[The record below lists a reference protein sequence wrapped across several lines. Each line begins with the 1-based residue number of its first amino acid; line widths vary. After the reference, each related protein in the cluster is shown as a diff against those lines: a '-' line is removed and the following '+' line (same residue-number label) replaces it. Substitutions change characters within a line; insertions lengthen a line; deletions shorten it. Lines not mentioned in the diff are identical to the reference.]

1 MIVKMKEN
9 INKIDKELLEEI
21 SNLENIPKG
30 AYNIRKNGKGI
41 ERKITENINIITKT
55 DKSGIDIY
63 VKENTKFEFIHIP
76 VIITESG
83 LKDVVYN
90 DFYIGKNAN
99 VIIVAGC
106 GIHNDHHKDS
116 QHDGIHRFY
125 LEEGT
130 KVKYIEK
137 HYGEGDGQGKRILNP
152 ITEVYLKNGS
162 SLEMQSSQIKG
173 VDSTIRETRGELQ
186 ANTNFVV
193 SEKIMTHGKQFAK
206 TIFDVQL
213 NGENASTHVT
223 SRSVATDNSE
233 QLFVSK
239 IYGNEKCFAHSEC
252 DAIIKDNAKV
262 TATPEITAN
271 NVEANLIHEAAIG
284 KIAGEQLTK
293 LMTLG
298 LSEKE
303 AEEEIIK
310 GFLR

>member
-1 MIVKMKEN
+1 MNQELLNN
-9 INKIDKELLEEI
+9 IDEGLLEEI
-21 SNLENIPKG
+21 SDLGQIKKG
-30 AYNIRKNGKGI
+30 AFNIRKNGQGI
-41 ERKITENINIITKT
+41 QRKVTENINIITKT

-63 VKENTKFEFIHIP
+63 VKENTKFEWVHIP

-83 LKDVVYN
+83 LNDLVYN

-116 QHDGIHRFY
+116 RHDGIHRFF
-125 LEEGT
+125 LEEGAN
-130 KVKYIEK
+130 VKYIEK
-137 HYGEGDGQGKRILNP
+137 HYGEGKGEGKRILNP
-152 ITEVYLKNGS
+152 VTEVYLKKGS
-162 SLEMQSSQIKG
+162 SLEMQSAQIKG
-173 VDSTIRETRGELQ
+173 VDSTIRETKGRLE
-186 ANTNFVV
+186 ADTNFIV

-206 TIFDVQL
+206 TIFEVKL

-223 SRSVATDNSE
+223 SRSVATDDSE
-233 QLFVSK
+233 QYFVSK

-303 AEEEIIK
+303 AEEQIIQ